1 MHYLGKNIKVVINP
15 DNPEKRKVLLEI
27 PRWDF
32 HWQGFYWLKE
42 PITVNPGDT
51 VRVSCSFDNS
61 QKNQPYLNGE
71 QQKPRYIVWG
81 ESTGEEMCLS
91 FIQATIK

>member
-1 MHYLGKNIKVVINP
+1 M
-15 DNPEKRKVLLEI
+15 
-27 PRWDF
+27 
-32 HWQGFYWLKE
+32 
-42 PITVNPGDT
+42 NPGDT
-51 VRVSCSFDNS
+51 VRISCTFDNS

-91 FIQATIK
+91 FIQATIKWFTWELGIQFMTVKQQQSRRKLGYPS